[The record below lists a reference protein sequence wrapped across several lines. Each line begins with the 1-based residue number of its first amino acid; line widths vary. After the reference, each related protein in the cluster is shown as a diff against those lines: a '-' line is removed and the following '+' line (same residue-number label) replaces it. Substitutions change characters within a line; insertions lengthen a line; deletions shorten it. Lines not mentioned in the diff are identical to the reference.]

1 MYVHLEDDYVC
12 IRCMC
17 AAVITATISVT
28 HIFKTY
34 TSSNFLRLFRPFPPL
49 ASPIPPRSPP
59 ASVRQTHNACC
70 GRLKSGHSSLA
81 MPCHMLQRHNIPI
94 APTYCGRLDFGR
106 RNLPAAPAVRA
117 AGARSRPKALAP
129 RDSGCCGQITIP
141 SPTSFGRVVMV
152 GGPVWDC

>member
-1 MYVHLEDDYVC
+1 MESGHSYLPTVSHLSRMSPCVRAGDEAEV
-12 IRCMC
+12 
-17 AAVITATISVT
+17 VKEITELKINCRNNLRTG
-28 HIFKTY
+28 
-34 TSSNFLRLFRPFPPL
+34 SSNFLRLFRPFPQL

-117 AGARSRPKALAP
+117 AGARS
-129 RDSGCCGQITIP
+129 CGQIGDHHRHQRHGI
-141 SPTSFGRVVMV
+141 
-152 GGPVWDC
+152 

>member
-1 MYVHLEDDYVC
+1 MSPTP
-12 IRCMC
+12 IR
-17 AAVITATISVT
+17 AHAFEIRTFVT
-28 HIFKTY
+28 SLG
-34 TSSNFLRLFRPFPPL
+34 SSNFLRLFRPFPPL

-94 APTYCGRLDFGR
+94 APTYCGRLNFGR

-129 RDSGCCGQITIP
+129 AARTAGPRGQLR
-141 SPTSFGRVVMV
+141 TSFRRPPRQCDDKVTRRHCSRLELSSS
-152 GGPVWDC
+152 PL